1 MAGSFRKID
10 YSLRPAKYAER
21 KMLVN
26 ILRRLTP
33 FQAVE
38 DYCYIGF
45 GSVWFSDFILFHRML
60 GINKMISIEQS
71 EGARVRFEENRPFNI
86 TIEFGSS
93 STVLPR
99 LNWSDRVIAWL
110 DYDDPLEPSMLQDV
124 RSISSRA
131 RSGSIL
137 VVSVQCVKAP
147 SLIDFQRDT
156 DAEKMSAIER
166 FKQIFGRERVPD
178 DARDDD
184 LAGWPYGTLSRKMLL
199 SEVESALAER
209 NLANRSSLQFRPI
222 CDIEYQDDARM
233 CTLVGAFVDA
243 ADTAHF
249 NACTFDRLDFMPPDN
264 RPIRIE
270 MPKLTIRELRRIEQQ
285 LPMPPGGTLDLGSIP
300 QSDAE
305 RFSKMYRYLPNFAV
319 MEI

>member
-1 MAGSFRKID
+1 MSGSFRKID

-21 KMLVN
+21 KMLVDV
-26 ILRRLTP
+26 LRRLSP

-71 EGARVRFEENRPFNI
+71 EGARARFEENRPFNI
-86 TIEFGSS
+86 TIEFGNS

-99 LNWSDRVIAWL
+99 LDWSERVIAWL
-110 DYDDPLEPSMLQDV
+110 DYDDPLEPTMLQDV
-124 RSISSRA
+124 RSISARA
-131 RSGSIL
+131 LSGSVL
-137 VVSVQCVKAP
+137 AVSVQCVKAP

-156 DAEKMSAIER
+156 DEVKASGIER
-166 FKQIFGRERVPD
+166 FRQTFGRERVPN

-184 LAGWPYGTLSRKMLL
+184 LAGWPYGVLSRKMLQTEIEL
-199 SEVESALAER
+199 SLSER
-209 NLANRSSLQFRPI
+209 NLKAGSTLRFHPI
-222 CDIEYQDDARM
+222 CEIEYQDDARM
-233 CTLVGAFVDA
+233 CTLVGVFIDENDTSRLESCAFE
-243 ADTAHF
+243 
-249 NACTFDRLDFMPPDN
+249 RIDFMPRDS

-270 MPKLTIRELRRIEQQ
+270 MPKLTIRELRKIEQQ
-285 LPMPPGGTLDLGSIP
+285 LPKPAEHPLELGSIP
-300 QSDAE
+300 SSDAE
-305 RFSKMYRYLPNFAV
+305 KFSRMYRYLPNFAV

>member
-1 MAGSFRKID
+1 MSASFRKID

-21 KMLVN
+21 KMLVDV
-26 ILRRLTP
+26 LRRLAP

-71 EGARVRFEENRPFNI
+71 EGARARFEENRPFNI
-86 TIEFGSS
+86 SLEFGQS

-99 LNWSDRVIAWL
+99 LDWSQRVITWL
-110 DYDDPLEPSMLQDV
+110 DYDDPLEPGMLQDV
-124 RSISSRA
+124 RSVANRA
-131 RSGSIL
+131 LSGSVL

-147 SLIDFQRDT
+147 SLIDFQRDPDT
-156 DAEKMSAIER
+156 EKMSAIER
-166 FKQIFGRERVPD
+166 FRQIFGRERVPGS
-178 DARDDD
+178 ARDDD
-184 LAGWPYGTLSRKMLL
+184 LAGWPYGALSRTMLM
-199 SEVESALAER
+199 SEIELALAER
-209 NLANRSSLQFRPI
+209 NLAAGSNLKFKLI
-222 CDIEYQDDARM
+222 CNIEYQDDARM
-233 CTLVGAFVDA
+233 CTLVGAFVD
-243 ADTAHF
+243 DEEQQRF
-249 NACTFDRLDFMPPDN
+249 EACTFGRLDFMPADA

-270 MPKLTIRELRRIEQQ
+270 MPKLTIRELRKIEQQ
-285 LPMPPGGTLDLGSIP
+285 LPKSPESPLDLGSIP
-300 QSDAE
+300 PGDAE